1 MHIEVLGQGLDPVF
15 FVLHHLQD
23 LRLPAHPFLDFFA
36 RHDALA
42 YDFFPTFVHEE
53 SHTDKS
59 LGEPAGPVLADGEV
73 HDSEVLRQELLFG
86 KADLGQ
92 PGALGVVSC
101 LVDPDLLGWIREFD
115 DVFLDQA
122 HLRRRNVRSSS
133 PLFQRQRGS
142 STVIPKADVNLSG
155 QRSSLVNLG
164 YPSRTIYF
172 FPSIFKIKIICAL
185 AMEKSVHSIHPI
197 ATNTSRT
204 HIEKNSPV
212 STPVSAA

>member
-1 MHIEVLGQGLDPVF
+1 
-15 FVLHHLQD
+15 
-23 LRLPAHPFLDFFA
+23 
-36 RHDALA
+36 
-42 YDFFPTFVHEE
+42 
-53 SHTDKS
+53 
-59 LGEPAGPVLADGEV
+59 
-73 HDSEVLRQELLFG
+73 
-86 KADLGQ
+86 
-92 PGALGVVSC
+92 
-101 LVDPDLLGWIREFD
+101 
-115 DVFLDQA
+115 
-122 HLRRRNVRSSS
+122 VRSSS

-164 YPSRTIYF
+164 CPSRTIYF

-204 HIEKNSPV
+204 HIEKNNPV